1 MLRFGCFH
9 CFFRD
14 AIDHQELIQTS
25 TANNCLYRLS
35 ASQSTEAQ
43 KLGVEY
49 FPSYETSRFLSGLDV
64 VVLAVPLIALEDTIQ
79 SLPVNKLKGK
89 LVVEMGALNAH
100 PKAVMLRAFGDTP
113 NIDIL
118 ASHPMFGTGGTEG
131 NPYTDS
137 SWDGR
142 PMIYE
147 KVRVLDVPRCENF
160 LRIFQDARCQLVE
173 MNSEQHDATVANAEF
188 VTHLTGRLLVDKQLL
203 PPTPVSSK
211 EYAALCDVADM
222 TSGDSFDL
230 FFSMYKY
237 NDRAREHLAKMRE
250 NLANIERQLVAK
262 ESYLEASSE
271 MRSNDR
277 QRLLAETKLLLQEV
291 AQNGGLF
298 AEGVAAPSAATSA
311 EEEPIARA
319 KAKSSPGWSKKS

>member
-1 MLRFGCFH
+1 
-9 CFFRD
+9 
-14 AIDHQELIQTS
+14 
-25 TANNCLYRLS
+25 
-35 ASQSTEAQ
+35 
-43 KLGVEY
+43 LGVEY
-49 FPSYETSRFLSGLDV
+49 FPSYETSRFLSDLDV
-64 VVLAVPLIALEDTIQ
+64 IIFAVPLTALEDTIQ

-113 NIDIL
+113 DIDIL
-118 ASHPMFGTGGTEG
+118 ASHPMLSASGTEG

-147 KVRVLDVPRCENF
+147 KVRVADVPRCESF
-160 LRIFQDARCQLVE
+160 LRIFQDARCQMVE
-173 MNSEQHDATVANAEF
+173 MSSEQHDATVANAEF
-188 VTHLTGRLLVDKQLL
+188 VTHLTGRLLVGGQLL

-222 TSGDSFDL
+222 TAGDSFDL
-230 FFSMYKY
+230 FFSMFKY
-237 NDRAREHLAKMRE
+237 NSQAREHLAKMRE

-271 MRSNDR
+271 LRNNDR
-277 QRLLAETKLLLQEV
+277 QRLLAETKMLLQEV

-298 AEGVAAPSAATSA
+298 AGAAPSPSVVPP
-311 EEEPIARA
+311 EEVIPKAQ
-319 KAKSSPGWSKKS
+319 AKSKSSGSKKP